1 MRCEEQSSTNHRGSV
16 IVDHSPSMMVSG
28 EGEETKMEKN
38 MTTQN
43 EIDNVATVRKVN
55 VTEEKQVNKELVD
68 LHRELLNIF
77 YGVR

>member
-1 MRCEEQSSTNHRGSV
+1 
-16 IVDHSPSMMVSG
+16 MMVSG